1 MSDMQSSD
9 QHIVLVT
16 GPSGAGRTTA
26 INALEDIGFE
36 TISNMPL
43 TLLPSLL
50 DGAPIGRPLAL
61 GVDIR
66 NRDYSTDA
74 LIELIDN
81 LSRRENIHAE
91 VLFLDC
97 RPDVLLRRYSE
108 TRRRHPLAPTDD
120 PEFGISRELSL
131 LVPIRARADH
141 LIDTSDTT
149 IHDLRREITAT
160 FARDDAL
167 GLALSFQSFSY
178 KRGIPRGVDLVI
190 DCRFLRNPYWDE
202 KLRSLDGRDATVAT
216 HVAQDERYQTFIDK
230 VGDLIR
236 FLLPASRDEG
246 KSHLTIAF
254 GCTGG
259 QHRSVAVAE
268 KLANGLADDNLR
280 VSIRHRELERRGHA
294 GQPGISE

>member
-1 MSDMQSSD
+1 MQNSE

-43 TLLPSLL
+43 TLLPALL
-50 DGAPIGRPLAL
+50 DGPPLGRPLAL

-74 LIELIDN
+74 LIELIDS
-81 LSRRENIHAE
+81 LSQRDGINAE

-97 RPDVLLRRYSE
+97 HPDVLLRRYSE

-120 PEFGISRELSL
+120 PEYGISRELNL

-149 IHDLRREITAT
+149 IHDLRHEIKAT
-160 FARDDAL
+160 FSRENTL

-202 KLRSLDGRDATVAT
+202 QLRPLDGRVAEVAE
-216 HVAQDERYQTFIDK
+216 HIAQDQRYNGFIEK
-230 VGDLIR
+230 VEDLIK
-236 FLLPASRDEG
+236 FYVPASRDEG

-268 KLANGLADDNLR
+268 KLANGLADANLR
-280 VSIRHRELERRGHA
+280 VSIRHRELERRGRA
-294 GQPGISE
+294 GQSGIAE

>member
-1 MSDMQSSD
+1 
-9 QHIVLVT
+9 
-16 GPSGAGRTTA
+16 
-26 INALEDIGFE
+26 
-36 TISNMPL
+36 
-43 TLLPSLL
+43 
-50 DGAPIGRPLAL
+50 
-61 GVDIR
+61 
-66 NRDYSTDA
+66 
-74 LIELIDN
+74 
-81 LSRRENIHAE
+81 
-91 VLFLDC
+91 
-97 RPDVLLRRYSE
+97 
-108 TRRRHPLAPTDD
+108 LAPTDD

-202 KLRSLDGRDATVAT
+202 KLRSLDGRDPTVAA